1 MGVDLVVALIAFAG
15 SAGSV
20 IFLGGQLAK
29 FGDALASLTGL
40 GRLFVGSILIA
51 LATSLPELSTNIS
64 AVRLDPPN
72 PELAVGNIFGANMV
86 NMFTLSIVAL
96 LFGGKAFLDR
106 VAPEQAYLIVLASIM
121 TGAAVILGAVKWDVS
136 LWQIG
141 PASVIFL
148 ALFLSGTWIVYLT
161 RPKTKNEE
169 EDDDHQPEMSLAR
182 AWVMFGLVSAGV
194 VIAGFFLAWSSDQI
208 AEITGIAS
216 STLGILAVA
225 FVTTMPAASATYFA
239 ARMGAMDLGVS
250 GLFGSC
256 VFNVA
261 ILGLVDP
268 LYRDGVLI
276 NQTVPAHFAAG
287 GIAIGLL
294 LVALMLIIGRDRIG
308 SLVVKG
314 CLVLMALVYI
324 AGAVLVIRLG
334 AAEGS
339 EDRTNIAGGFTL
351 AKLDRWS
358 GKSAAAAN
366 PGRAA
371 DDPL

>member
-1 MGVDLVVALIAFAG
+1 MGTDLAIALIAFAG
-15 SAGSV
+15 SAVSV

-51 LATSLPELSTNIS
+51 LATSLPEVSTNIA
-64 AVRLDPPN
+64 AVRLVPPN

-86 NMFTLSIVAL
+86 NMFTLSVVAL
-96 LFGGKAFLDR
+96 MFGGKAFLDR
-106 VAPEQAYLIVLASIM
+106 VAPEQAYLIVLAAIM
-121 TGAAVILGAVKWDVS
+121 TSAALIFGAVRWDIS

-141 PASVIFL
+141 PASVILL
-148 ALFLSGTWIVYLT
+148 ALFLTGTWIVYLT
-161 RPKTKNEE
+161 RPKASTEE
-169 EDDDHQPEMSLAR
+169 SDNRQPEISLAR
-182 AWVMFGLVSAGV
+182 AWVMFGLVCAGV
-194 VIAGFFLAWSSDQI
+194 VVAGFFLAWSTDRI

-216 STLGILAVA
+216 STLGILAVS
-225 FVTTMPAASATYFA
+225 FVTTMPEASSTYFA

-256 VFNVA
+256 VFNIA

-276 NQTVPAHFAAG
+276 NQTVPAHFLAG
-287 GIAIGLL
+287 GIAVGLIL
-294 LVALMLIIGRDRIG
+294 AGLVLIMGRNHIG

-314 CLVLMALVYI
+314 CLALMALVYI

-339 EDRTNIAGGFTL
+339 ENLTNPAGDLTL
-351 AKLDRWS
+351 AKLDHGS
-358 GKSAAAAN
+358 GNSTTAAI
-366 PGRAA
+366 PGRTPH
-371 DDPL
+371 DPL